1 MLSVVPHRRKH
12 RKKRVGLVLGAG
24 GPVGHAYHSG
34 VLHALQTAFGWDVR
48 EADVV
53 VGTSAGAQVGALIRA
68 GLDGADL
75 AARVKGEPL
84 TPEGHAIARH
94 YVRPYPQTKPKTV
107 ASRGPASFRYLL
119 EAMKRP
125 GVLRPGR
132 LVSALLPE
140 GHVELE
146 PQAQGLRNIFGE
158 SWPARPLWITA
169 VHLDDGNRVAFGREG
184 APPIDVGTAVTCS
197 GAVPGICRAVRWGG
211 RRYVDGGI
219 ASATHL
225 DLLHDAPVDV
235 VVVSSPLSMF
245 TPMRGLLWNEVRQLE
260 KKGIPVVA
268 FEPRGAALEVMGYNP
283 MDLTAAPVVAKAAYE
298 TTLRDLEKR
307 ADAGEW
313 LGISAAEPSKARST

>member
-1 MLSVVPHRRKH
+1 MFHGVPHRRHERH

-34 VLHALQTAFGWDVR
+34 VLSALQAAFGWDAR

-53 VGTSAGAQVGALIRA
+53 VGTSAGAQVGALLRA
-68 GLDGADL
+68 GLDGDDL
-75 AARVKGEPL
+75 AARAKGEPL
-84 TPEGHAIARH
+84 SPEAQAIARH
-94 YVRPYPQTKPKTV
+94 YVRPYSNATRG
-107 ASRGPASFRYLL
+107 ASERRGPASIRFLL
-119 EAMKRP
+119 EAVKRP

-140 GHVELE
+140 GSVELE
-146 PQAQGLRNIFGE
+146 PQAHGFRNIFGD
-158 SWPARPLWITA
+158 SWPERPLWITA
-169 VHLDDGNRVAFGREG
+169 VHLDDGSRVAFGKDG

-197 GAVPGICRAVRWGG
+197 GAVPGVARPVRWGG

-235 VVVSSPLSMF
+235 VIVSSPLSMF
-245 TPMRGLLWNEVRQLE
+245 TPMRGLLWNEIRTLE
-260 KKGIPVVA
+260 KKGVPVVA

-283 MDLTAAPVVAKAAYE
+283 MDATAARVVVKAAYE
-298 TTLRDLEKR
+298 TTLRQLEK
-307 ADAGEW
+307 ADDKTRS
-313 LGISAAEPSKARST
+313 LGLPRKTRG